1 MPSFAVVKAEDCSM
15 GYSAKH
21 WLGNLVA
28 RGILLQRPLCH
39 RARLWRCSWV
49 PPLGG
54 QPWFDARYAEMRP
67 DASEGCTVE
76 GWLACESGLK
86 RGSRVAQGKARQAVV
101 PLAATRLFFFSV
113 HRSLT
118 TAISLSVRHNT
129 RLPDNRPSA
138 ANRHSSLISLQ
149 VLHSGPSGSQP
160 QPNVITTARADN
172 EQQSS

>member
-1 MPSFAVVKAEDCSM
+1 MEVDKTTKLPIWDAVETGMPSFAVVKAEDCSM

-101 PLAATRLFFFSV
+101 PLSALTPTHTKTLRAACQYLRDP
-113 HRSLT
+113 SL
-118 TAISLSVRHNT
+118 L
-129 RLPDNRPSA
+129 L
-138 ANRHSSLISLQ
+138 
-149 VLHSGPSGSQP
+149 
-160 QPNVITTARADN
+160 
-172 EQQSS
+172 